1 MYKLTKK
8 LQKIVDLKNKFD
20 DLKKG
25 IEALLNIL
33 EDVELAESVYNS
45 NAIESS
51 TLTLPDTEKILL
63 DLEVSKDYSL
73 REVFEA
79 KNLAR
84 VYEYI
89 KIKKD
94 GIFLNQDTILFIH
107 GLLIGGID
115 DSIAGRFRK
124 EHEYVRVG
132 KHIAPAPEH
141 VIRMVEVLLA
151 EYKANHSVDIFSKIA
166 HFHLQFE
173 TIHPFCDGNG
183 RIGRVLISLQL
194 QEFGYPNIII
204 RDKEKQLY
212 YKTFTHF
219 RDTKSKKQMEQ
230 IIYLALSEG
239 LHKRIAYLEGQE
251 IVTLAEYA
259 KKYSVPLASLINA
272 GKRQTIPA
280 FREKGVWK
288 IGADFRVKT
297 AKAHTK

>member
-1 MYKLTKK
+1 MVKITQKVQKL
-8 LQKIVDLKNKFD
+8 I
-20 DLKKG
+20 DLKKKFDSLKVG
-25 IEALLNIL
+25 KEALLTML

-45 NAIESS
+45 NAIENS

-89 KIKKD
+89 RLKKD
-94 GIFLNQDTILFIH
+94 SIVLNQETTLFLH

-115 DSIAGRFRK
+115 DSVAGRFRK

-132 KHIAPAPEH
+132 SHVAPAPEH
-141 VIRMVEVLLA
+141 VLRMIEVLLH
-151 EYKANHSVDIFSKIA
+151 EYKTNHDANVFARIA
-166 HFHLQFE
+166 HFHLQLE

-183 RIGRVLISLQL
+183 RIGRVLINLQL

-204 RDKEKQLY
+204 RDKEKSVY
-212 YKTFTHF
+212 YKTFPHF
-219 RDTKSKKQMEQ
+219 RETKSTKPMEQ

-239 LHKRIAYLEGQE
+239 LHKRIAYLEGKE
-251 IVTLAEYA
+251 IVTLAEHA
-259 KKYSVPLASLINA
+259 NKMSQPLAGLINA
-272 GKRQTIPA
+272 GRRQTIPA

-288 IGADFRVKT
+288 IGV
-297 AKAHTK
+297 

>member
-1 MYKLTKK
+1 MKK
-8 LQKIVDLKNKFD
+8 VSKKVQSIIELKKKFD
-20 DLKKG
+20 ALKKG
-25 IEALLNIL
+25 KESLLTIL

-45 NAIESS
+45 NAIENS

-63 DLEVSKDYSL
+63 DLEISKDYSL

-89 KIKKD
+89 KTKKD
-94 GIFLNQDTILFIH
+94 SIVLNQETILFIH

-124 EHEYVRVG
+124 QHEYVRVG
-132 KHIAPAPEH
+132 KHVAPAPEH
-141 VIRMVEVLLA
+141 IMRMIEVLIH
-151 EYKANHSVDIFSKIA
+151 EYKTNHEVNILTKIA
-166 HFHLQFE
+166 NFHLQFE

-183 RIGRVLISLQL
+183 RIGRVLINMQL

-212 YKTFTHF
+212 YKTFSHF
-219 RDTKSKKQMEQ
+219 RDSSSTKQMEQ
-230 IIYLALSEG
+230 VIYLALSEG
-239 LHKRIAYLEGQE
+239 LHKRITYLEGAE
-251 IVTLAEYA
+251 IVTLSEYA
-259 KKYSVPLASLINA
+259 KRNSLDLASLINA

-288 IGADFRVKT
+288 IGMSYK
-297 AKAHTK
+297 K

>member
-1 MYKLTKK
+1 MIKIPKK
-8 LQKIVDLKNKFD
+8 VQNIS
-20 DLKKG
+20 DLKKKFDLLKKG
-25 IEALLNIL
+25 KGALLTIV

-45 NAIESS
+45 NAIENS

-89 KIKKD
+89 KNKNRD
-94 GIFLNQDTILFIH
+94 LVLNQETILFIH

-124 EHEYVRVG
+124 QYEYVRVG
-132 KHIAPAPEH
+132 KHVAPAPEH
-141 VIRMVEVLLA
+141 IVRMVEVLIH
-151 EYKANHSVDIFSKIA
+151 EYKTNHEVNVFAKIA
-166 HFHLQFE
+166 YFHLQFE
-173 TIHPFCDGNG
+173 PIHPFCDGNG
-183 RIGRVLISLQL
+183 RIGRVLINLQL
-194 QEFGYPNIII
+194 QDFGYPNIII
-204 RDKEKQLY
+204 RDKEKKLY
-212 YKTFTHF
+212 YKTFSYF
-219 RDTKSKKQMEQ
+219 REKKSTKEMERV
-230 IIYLALSEG
+230 IYLALSEG

-251 IVTLAEYA
+251 IITIGEYA
-259 KKYSVPLASLINA
+259 KKHNLALAGLINA

-288 IGADFRVKT
+288 IGASYK
-297 AKAHTK
+297 KK

>member
-1 MYKLTKK
+1 MKK
-8 LQKIVDLKNKFD
+8 VSKKVQSIIELKKKFD
-20 DLKKG
+20 ALKKG
-25 IEALLNIL
+25 KESLLTIL

-45 NAIESS
+45 NAIENS

-63 DLEVSKDYSL
+63 DLEISKDYSL

-89 KIKKD
+89 KAKKD
-94 GIFLNQDTILFIH
+94 SIVLNQETILFIH

-124 EHEYVRVG
+124 QHEHVRVG
-132 KHIAPAPEH
+132 KHVAPAPEH
-141 VIRMVEVLLA
+141 IMRMIEVLIH
-151 EYKANHSVDIFSKIA
+151 EYKTNHEVNILTKIA

-183 RIGRVLISLQL
+183 RIGRVLINMQL

-212 YKTFTHF
+212 YKTFSHF
-219 RDTKSKKQMEQ
+219 RDSSSTKQMEQ
-230 IIYLALSEG
+230 VIYLALSEG
-239 LHKRIAYLEGQE
+239 LHKRITYLEGAE
-251 IVTLAEYA
+251 VVTLSEYA
-259 KKYSVPLASLINA
+259 KQNSLDLASLINA

-288 IGADFRVKT
+288 IASSYKKHD
-297 AKAHTK
+297 